1 MTNKVYRTA
10 MGKPVDIGALL
21 LQNETVRAVGNMSV
35 NARGDVI
42 DSRNKVIDSKNRQI
56 QRQQKRQTN
65 VTKSYQ
71 QQESQDT
78 FNDLPEDN
86 DVVVQENIAPTP
98 QVAPAPSGGL
108 AAALARSRA
117 IKQEPLRTPRQ
128 IAQEASGVKKI

>member
-98 QVAPAPSGGL
+98 QAAPAPSSGL

-117 IKQEPLRTPRQ
+117 IKQEPLRTSRQ